1 MTTREPQPP
10 ADRVGEKTV
19 EVVLVVEKKA
29 KPVELLFIKCK
40 DDWIHHLA
48 QALAFSLLTTLVPV
62 AILLLTIF
70 NWILARLGSS
80 TRHVLSGQLNSIMP
94 ASLESQATQLFNNAF
109 TTFSHAPGFAA
120 LVVAFLVYVWLGS
133 LLFSLMESCFDV
145 IYHLPPRPF
154 VRRHIIAIGMLFLYI
169 ALAPLIIIASAAP
182 TLILTLLHAIPS
194 GEIHGSNFIFNLAEF
209 VGRVLLSLILF
220 QAIYVVVPHRHVT
233 PATIGRH
240 IRNSWHGTLVAT
252 ITWQLLL
259 RLFPV
264 YASHFMSSYIG
275 QAGFVFILLL
285 YFYLFTLILLFGAEV
300 NAFFAEGIRVPRNDL
315 ITQASKDSYLEVLS

>member
-1 MTTREPQPP
+1 M
-10 ADRVGEKTV
+10 GEKTV
-19 EVVLVVEKKA
+19 EVVLVVEKRA
-29 KPVELLFIKCK
+29 RLLELLLLKCK

-48 QALAFSLLTTLVPV
+48 QALAFSLLTTLVPI
-62 AILLLTIF
+62 AILLLTLF
-70 NWILARLGSS
+70 NWILAALD
-80 TRHVLSGQLNSIMP
+80 TPTQQVLSGQLDAIIPEPLS
-94 ASLESQATQLFNNAF
+94 AQATQLFHNAF
-109 TTFSHAPGFAA
+109 DTFSRGSGVAA
-120 LVVAFLVYVWLGS
+120 LVFAFLLYTWLGS

-182 TLILTLLHAIPS
+182 TLILSLLHAAPS
-194 GEIHGSNFIFNLAEF
+194 GGISESSFIFNITTI
-209 VGRVLLSLILF
+209 VGSVLLSLILF

-233 PATIGRH
+233 PSTLGRH

-275 QAGFVFILLL
+275 QVGFVLVLLL

-300 NAFFAEGIRVPRNDL
+300 NAFFAEGIHVPQNDL
-315 ITQASKDSYLEVLS
+315 ITQASKDGYLESIS